1 MESRYRR
8 GGGSEFPA
16 SNETI
21 SQNHHYF
28 DMIGRKIFEFATEA
42 LPSSIDRVLKRND
55 LAASDV
61 KIVLP
66 HQPNINILKK
76 VSEDTKIPVEKV
88 QICLDKIGNTAGASV
103 PIALD
108 WALRDDKIKPG
119 DLVLMT
125 AVGSGMT
132 WGTAIMRW

>member
-1 MESRYRR
+1 MMMCLI
-8 GGGSEFPA
+8 
-16 SNETI
+16 I
-21 SQNHHYF
+21 SVN
-28 DMIGRKIFEFATEA
+28 MIGRKIFEFATQA
-42 LPSSIDRVLKRND
+42 LPTSIKKVLDRNSI
-55 LAASDV
+55 AASEV
-61 KIVLP
+61 HIVLP

-76 VSEDTKIPVEKV
+76 VSEDTDIPVEKV

-108 WALRDDKIKPG
+108 WALRDDKITTG

-132 WGTAIMRW
+132 WGTAVMRW